1 SSSCCNSPR
10 AATTEAHAVPTP
22 APAAT
27 TVCTDK
33 GSAPSIQSL
42 PTPPLHKAKGKRRSR
57 RCLVRSAS
65 PMMMTPP
72 RSQRRLIY
80 NTQTQ
85 RHLTTTQ
92 RFMTTSL
99 SILRTLRANQ
109 SKVCCAVCYIL
120 DMLSCI
126 LGSMKLCSVLSG
138 AMHSRR
144 YIELNINLYRLLLVV
159 NDDCE
164 DAEMVA
170 RRNKLLADSTDYLNE
185 ADDCGASVTCGD
197 IESGDETEK
206 VDVEIGEYDSYG
218 DLDEL
223 VAPDDIS
230 DDPDEHDAAEC
241 SRRSLWRGR
250 F

>member
-1 SSSCCNSPR
+1 
-10 AATTEAHAVPTP
+10 
-22 APAAT
+22 
-27 TVCTDK
+27 
-33 GSAPSIQSL
+33 
-42 PTPPLHKAKGKRRSR
+42 
-57 RCLVRSAS
+57 
-65 PMMMTPP
+65 
-72 RSQRRLIY
+72 
-80 NTQTQ
+80 
-85 RHLTTTQ
+85 
-92 RFMTTSL
+92 
-99 SILRTLRANQ
+99 
-109 SKVCCAVCYIL
+109 
-120 DMLSCI
+120 MLSCI

-250 F
+250 FGGEDEVLARNMKNDISDEIASVWVGGRGGLRALDGSIRACEQHR